1 MPPTQRAAEPSVFI
15 TCDYNPNSKRYTD
28 YTIYTKLTCRSA
40 RVKAIDEMPTVPT
53 KPATKEEINKN
64 VRLSIQRDIELNQE
78 ILEVMKQLDE
88 LPVES
93 VIARRDAEKDIK
105 KLQDQLKVNKI
116 MRKCLYAKDIYN

>member
-1 MPPTQRAAEPSVFI
+1 
-15 TCDYNPNSKRYTD
+15 
-28 YTIYTKLTCRSA
+28 
-40 RVKAIDEMPTVPT
+40 MPTVPT